1 MEPQADLPPLPQE
14 ELSKVVTTRAKRTVP
29 YPLLGEN
36 TLVRSHAH
44 DRVAL
49 RANSERIKSL
59 FVSSRA

>member
-36 TLVRSHAH
+36 TLVR
-44 DRVAL
+44 L
-49 RANSERIKSL
+49 
-59 FVSSRA
+59 